1 MKKHSLLLF
10 FISAFL
16 IVAFLCTIAIP
27 STYAAKKN
35 ATTVKKKQTTRK
47 TKTKVSRYGLQT
59 ISKNPYLGA
68 IAIDAATG
76 EVLFED
82 NPDVKGYPASMV
94 KMMNLL
100 VILEAIEAKQ
110 ITLQDKVT
118 VSAEVA
124 KVGGSQVY
132 LKEREVHTVDDL
144 IYALMIPS
152 ANDAAMALAL
162 HYTGNKEKFIAL
174 MNKRAQELGMTDT
187 TFSTVNGLPPDRG
200 KPDVSTPRDIT
211 KLCQELLKH
220 PEALRYTSTKE
231 RLFRTDSLK
240 PLVMRNHNHLVGNVE
255 GCDGFKTGYFRA
267 AGFSIAATVSKNGE
281 RVIAVIFGSAD
292 RNVRDASAK
301 KILSKSFMELTA
313 SLPPSASD
321 AQEITASII
330 E

>member
-1 MKKHSLLLF
+1 MKKHSLLL

-16 IVAFLCTIAIP
+16 IVAFLCTIPIP

-35 ATTVKKKQTTRK
+35 TTTIKKKQTTRK
-47 TKTKVSRYGLQT
+47 AKTKALKSGLQK

-68 IAIDAATG
+68 IAIDAATSK
-76 EVLFED
+76 VLFED

-100 VILEAIEAKQ
+100 VILEAIEAKH

-118 VSAEVA
+118 ISAEVA

-152 ANDAAMALAL
+152 ANDAALALAL
-162 HYTGNKEKFIAL
+162 HYTGNKDKFIAI

-187 TFSTVNGLPPDRG
+187 TFTTVNGLPPDKG

-211 KLCQELLKH
+211 KLCLELLNH

-231 RLFRTDSLK
+231 RLFRTDSPK
-240 PLVMRNHNHLVGNVE
+240 PLVMRNHNHLVGSFE

-292 RNVRDASAK
+292 RNVRDASAR

-313 SLPPSASD
+313 GLPSSASD
-321 AQEITASII
+321 TQEITASII

>member
-1 MKKHSLLLF
+1 MKTTIKKHSLL

-16 IVAFLCTIAIP
+16 VFVFLFTIP
-27 STYAAKKN
+27 STFAAKKST
-35 ATTVKKKQTTRK
+35 ATTKKKQTTRK
-47 TKTKVSRYGLQT
+47 TTTKASRSGLQT

-76 EVLFED
+76 RVLFED

-110 ITLQDKVT
+110 ITLKDKVT
-118 VSAEVA
+118 ISAEVA
-124 KVGGSQVY
+124 KVDGSQVY
-132 LKEREVHTVDDL
+132 LKEHEVHTVDDL
-144 IYALMIPS
+144 LYALMIQS
-152 ANDAAMALAL
+152 ANDAATALAL
-162 HYTGNKEKFIAL
+162 HYTGKKEEFIAI

-187 TFSTVNGLPPDRG
+187 TFTTVNGLPPYKG

-231 RLFRTDSLK
+231 RLFRTDSKK
-240 PLVMRNHNHLVGNVE
+240 PIVMRNHNHLVGNVE

-281 RVIAVIFGSAD
+281 RVITVIFGSAD

-301 KILSKSFMELTA
+301 NILSKSFMELTA
-313 SLPPSASD
+313 GSMPSVTD
-321 AQEITASII
+321 AHEITASIS